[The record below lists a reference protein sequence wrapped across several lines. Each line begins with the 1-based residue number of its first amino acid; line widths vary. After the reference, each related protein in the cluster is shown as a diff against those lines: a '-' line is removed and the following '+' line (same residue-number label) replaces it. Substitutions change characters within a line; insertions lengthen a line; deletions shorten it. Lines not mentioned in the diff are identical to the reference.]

1 MFKKALLLLIF
12 GWQAT
17 VAGSAVGQTA
27 PRAAAVSAVPADP
40 VEPVVPRSANYQ
52 LSAGDVV
59 SIKVFREPDLDSQQR
74 LSKDGTINFPL
85 LGVVTLAGKTTN
97 DAAAHLASLLDK
109 DYVHHP
115 QVSVTITTYN
125 KVHFTVLGQ
134 VGTPGSYDI
143 PEEQAIDL
151 LSAIARAGGFT
162 RLANQR
168 NVAVKRYINGRE
180 DSFKIDV
187 DRMIRD
193 KNVGRFL
200 IQPND
205 TISVRERIF

>member
-1 MFKKALLLLIF
+1 M
-12 GWQAT
+12 
-17 VAGSAVGQTA
+17 AGSAIGQNA
-27 PRAAAVSAVPADP
+27 PRAVAVSAASADP
-40 VEPVVPRSANYQ
+40 VEPAVPRSANYQ

-59 SIKVFREPDLDSQQR
+59 SIRVFREPDLDSQQR

-85 LGVVTLAGKTTN
+85 LGVVKLAGKTTN
-97 DAAAHLASLLDK
+97 EAAAQLAGLLDK

-115 QVSVTITTYN
+115 QVSVTITTYD
-125 KVHFTVLGQ
+125 KKHFTVLGQ
-134 VGTPGSYDI
+134 VGAPGSYDL
-143 PEEQAIDL
+143 PEEQALDL

-168 NVAVKRYINGRE
+168 KVLVKRYIDGRE
-180 DSFKIDV
+180 DIFEIDV
-187 DRMIRD
+187 DKMMRD

-205 TISVRERIF
+205 TISVRERLF